1 MMTNSQ
7 TLTTA
12 DAELQRRV
20 SNFLM
25 GRQMPGLRHLEVE
38 ARAGVV
44 TLRGKVYTFYEKQLC
59 NQCCRRVAGVLQ
71 LVNAVDVV
79 STTPGVAAVA

>member
-1 MMTNSQ
+1 MTDSE

-12 DAELQRRV
+12 DLDLQRRV
-20 SNFLM
+20 ANFLM

-38 ARAGVV
+38 AHAGVV

-79 STTPGVAAVA
+79 STTPGAAVVA